1 MYDASGIVIYSKF
14 SCKVNMRVVKEIPYA
29 NFKITIFQWNG
40 KYLIKIESGLLEQT
54 FKINELDITSE
65 EDVLQLLDEPFLD
78 EAVSRFQE
86 MSGSL
91 NAAVERH
98 L

>member
-1 MYDASGIVIYSKF
+1 
-14 SCKVNMRVVKEIPYA
+14 MRVVKEIPFA

>member
-1 MYDASGIVIYSKF
+1 
-14 SCKVNMRVVKEIPYA
+14 MRVVKEIPYA

>member
-1 MYDASGIVIYSKF
+1 
-14 SCKVNMRVVKEIPYA
+14 MRVIKEIPYA

-54 FKINELDITSE
+54 FKINELDTTSE
-65 EDVLQLLDEPFLD
+65 GDVIDLLDEPFLE
-78 EAVSRFQE
+78 EALNRFLE
-86 MSGSL
+86 MSKSL
-91 NAAVERH
+91 NKSFERH

>member
-1 MYDASGIVIYSKF
+1 
-14 SCKVNMRVVKEIPYA
+14 MRVVKEIPYA

-54 FKINELDITSE
+54 FKINELDITTE

>member
-1 MYDASGIVIYSKF
+1 
-14 SCKVNMRVVKEIPYA
+14 MRVIKEIPYA

-54 FKINELDITSE
+54 FKINELDTTSE
-65 EDVLQLLDEPFLD
+65 DDVIDLLDEPFLE
-78 EAVSRFQE
+78 EALNRFLE
-86 MSGSL
+86 MSKSL
-91 NAAVERH
+91 NKSFERH